1 MRMNRKN
8 GGAAVA
14 VGAVLVAGGVTAALV
29 ATGTVG
35 FGRASAAPAAAPTVG
50 FSPDPKLGASP
61 ALQTGQAF
69 LADWQRGDLSAAASL
84 TDAPGPALAALTA
97 YRKNLELSG
106 LTLLPN
112 NVGASGWLTFSV
124 AAQVGAPTSTWSYTS
139 GLAAYQGTSDG
150 VPRWFVKWN
159 PDLLFTGLK
168 AGQHLA
174 LGTTPATTSEVDD
187 SAGHP
192 ITAANAPSLANIVG
206 GIERDAS
213 AARGG
218 TPGQNVRIENAA
230 GAVVATVAAVSEPVA
245 AGAVRTTIDLRVQA
259 AAQNAANRAPNS
271 SVVVVQPST
280 GDILAVANN
289 PSTGVDT
296 AMIGALAP
304 GSTFKPISTT
314 TLLDRGLLT
323 NLDQRVQCPRVL
335 EADGVALH
343 NSEDEEG
350 MDNSFL
356 QDFAQSCNN
365 AFSSYYQQVTAT
377 QIAQT
382 AQKYYGFNEPWD
394 IGLDQPTT
402 YGAVPDA
409 ASDSVAE
416 ELVGQDKISTSPLAM
431 ASVAATISTGRF
443 KQPILIPGAR
453 QITATSLPAAVDA
466 DLHTL
471 MHAVVTQGTLAGV
484 IDESGA
490 YAKTGTAEVG
500 TSNNSWTIAFKGDY
514 AVCSLAVGGGFGAA
528 VAGPEANAVLRA
540 IG

>member
-1 MRMNRKN
+1 MRMNRKS
-8 GGAAVA
+8 GGAVA
-14 VGAVLVAGGVTAALV
+14 VGAVLVGGVAVTLV
-29 ATGTVG
+29 ATGTVDS
-35 FGRASAAPAAAPTVG
+35 GRAAAAPAAAPTVG
-50 FSPDPKLGASP
+50 FSPDPGLGGSP

-69 LADWQRGDLSAAASL
+69 LADWQRGDLRAAASL
-84 TDAPGPALAALTA
+84 TDAPGAALTALTA
-97 YRKNLELSG
+97 YRTDLRLSG

-112 NVGASGWLTFSV
+112 NVGGSGWLTFSV
-124 AAQVGAPTSTWSYTS
+124 TAQVGSPASTWAYTS
-139 GLAAYQGTSDG
+139 GLAAYQGSSEG
-150 VPRWFVKWN
+150 VPRWFVKWS
-159 PDLLFTGLK
+159 PDLPFTSLK

-174 LGTTPATTSEVDD
+174 LGTTPATASEVED
-187 SAGHP
+187 SAGRP
-192 ITAANAPSLANIVG
+192 ITAANAPSLANLVAG
-206 GIERDAS
+206 VERDAS
-213 AARGG
+213 AAHGG
-218 TPGQNVRIENAA
+218 TPGQDVRIENAA
-230 GAVVATVAAVSEPVA
+230 GGLVATVAAVSKPVG
-245 AGAVRTTIDLRVQA
+245 AGAVRTTIDLNVQA
-259 AAQNAANRAPNS
+259 AAQSAADRAPNS

-314 TLLDRGLLT
+314 LLLDRGLLT
-323 NLDQRVQCPRVL
+323 NLGQRVQCPRVL
-335 EADGVALH
+335 EADGIALH

-365 AFSSYYQQVTAT
+365 AFSSYYHQVTTA
-377 QIAQT
+377 QVAQT

-402 YGAVPDA
+402 YGSVPDA
-409 ASDSVAE
+409 AGDSVAE

-431 ASVAATISTGRF
+431 ASVAATIATGTFR
-443 KQPILIPGAR
+443 QPILIPGAR
-453 QITATSLPAAVDA
+453 QATATPLPATVEA
-466 DLHTL
+466 DLRTL
-471 MHAVVTQGTLAGV
+471 MRAVVTQGTLAGV
-484 IDESGA
+484 VDESGA

-514 AVCSLAVGGGFGAA
+514 AICALAVGGGFGAA

-540 IG
+540 VAP